1 MGAVPSFVTVF
12 SGSSI
17 EASLVL
23 SFLESH
29 GIAAQIEGEHMG
41 VTAPYAGAGGGAG
54 AVKVNVPANDAAEA
68 QEILANRTRGD

>member
-1 MGAVPSFVTVF
+1 MGADQSFVTVF

-17 EASLVL
+17 EAPLVM

-41 VTAPYAGAGGGAG
+41 ITAPFLGAGGGAG
-54 AVKVNVPANDAAEA
+54 AVKVNVPANDSVEA
-68 QEILANRTRGD
+68 QEILANRNQGD